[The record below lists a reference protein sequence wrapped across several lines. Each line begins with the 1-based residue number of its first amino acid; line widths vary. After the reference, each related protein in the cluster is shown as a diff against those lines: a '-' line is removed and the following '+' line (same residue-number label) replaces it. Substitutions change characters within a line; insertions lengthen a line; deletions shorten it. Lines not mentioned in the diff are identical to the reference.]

1 MSNPLFNAL
10 GGQMQNNGMNQMI
23 QQFKQFKQNFN
34 GNPQEIVMNMVKSGQ
49 ISQQQLNQAQM
60 MAMQLQDV
68 LK

>member
-60 MAMQLQDV
+60 MARQLQDV